1 MPAFM
6 HHLRVRYNECDAQG
20 HVFNANYFVYFD
32 VILTEL
38 WRETLGSYEALT
50 ADGLDLVVAETVG
63 RFRAPAHFDDE
74 LEITL
79 EVERLGNTSMVSAIG
94 IARDGEILTQ
104 GRIVHI
110 FVRADRLG
118 EKAPIPDHVRRK
130 LQRYSV
136 EDPRLAR
143 KEPLISVRKCRGG
156 MSRSRARLRPRSE
169 LGHNRPSRKKEN
181 MMAKYL
187 LLKHYRGAPASVND
201 VPMDQ
206 WTPEEVSAHMQYMQ
220 DFAARLEGTG
230 EFVDSQALSP
240 EGTFVRYDGEG
251 RPPVTDGPFAETKD
265 LIAGWMVIDVETY
278 ERALE
283 LAGELSAAPGAGG
296 KPIHE
301 WLEVRPF
308 LAAPLTI
315 TE

>member
-63 RFRAPAHFDDE
+63 RFRAPAHFDDD

-79 EVERLGNTSMVSAIG
+79 EVQRLGNTSMVSAIG

-136 EDPRLAR
+136 EDPGSLV
-143 KEPLISVRKCRGG
+143 KSL
-156 MSRSRARLRPRSE
+156 
-169 LGHNRPSRKKEN
+169 
-181 MMAKYL
+181 
-187 LLKHYRGAPASVND
+187 
-201 VPMDQ
+201 
-206 WTPEEVSAHMQYMQ
+206 
-220 DFAARLEGTG
+220 
-230 EFVDSQALSP
+230 
-240 EGTFVRYDGEG
+240 
-251 RPPVTDGPFAETKD
+251 
-265 LIAGWMVIDVETY
+265 
-278 ERALE
+278 
-283 LAGELSAAPGAGG
+283 
-296 KPIHE
+296 
-301 WLEVRPF
+301 
-308 LAAPLTI
+308 
-315 TE
+315 